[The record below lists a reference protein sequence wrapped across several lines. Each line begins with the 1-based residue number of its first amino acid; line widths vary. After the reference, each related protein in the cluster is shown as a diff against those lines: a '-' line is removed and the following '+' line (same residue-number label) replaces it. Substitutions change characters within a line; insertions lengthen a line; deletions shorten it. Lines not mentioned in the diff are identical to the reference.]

1 MTDAELDTLIEA
13 ARPSLR
19 VAMRNAIEGK
29 QQAMM
34 FSLGQ
39 ISFANKQSWSVSA
52 FVLIEPLAALVQPM
66 IMTGIPAMLASQ
78 MKPAMKPS
86 DQPSPSAPPR
96 SSSGGLSVPGID

>member
-34 FSLGQ
+34 FSLGE
-39 ISFANKQSWSVSA
+39 I
-52 FVLIEPLAALVQPM
+52 
-66 IMTGIPAMLASQ
+66 
-78 MKPAMKPS
+78 
-86 DQPSPSAPPR
+86 
-96 SSSGGLSVPGID
+96 